1 MRTVLLALL
10 MVTAAAHGQ
19 HTLDGEALYKQHC
32 ATCHDAGMPRAAARS
47 VLEKLSPDSI
57 RDTLDA
63 GSMVQQAAAL
73 PRAQKDAIIGYL
85 TRNSAPQP
93 AVAVNS
99 QCAPEK
105 QTYSATLR
113 TPHWT
118 GWGNDVTQHRAQS
131 DEQAQLTPDQV
142 PRLKLKWAF
151 GYPNAQTAAA
161 QPTIVNGR
169 LFVGSANGNVYALD
183 AATGCTYWTY
193 NAGSPMRTAIS
204 VDENSN
210 TLYFGDQRTG
220 VHAVNALTGTGVW
233 KTRLDEHRIL
243 TITGAPTL
251 SGGVLYVPMTTN
263 EDAAAAD
270 PRYEC
275 CKVRGILAAL
285 DAATGK
291 VLWKS
296 STITDELK
304 PTRKNSQGV
313 QLWGPAGAGIW
324 SSPTVD
330 VKAHRVYVTTSNS
343 TADPVAATSDA
354 IIAFD
359 MDSGKMLWSYQGT
372 ANDGY
377 NLGCDLPDPYR
388 TNCPSSNGPDFDFGS
403 SAILVELAGGHRAL
417 IAGQK
422 SAVVHAI
429 DPDANG
435 KVLWKKQI
443 GKGGKV
449 GGVQW
454 GPATDGKTVYVALSD
469 AQLRVAPPGTPGAQA
484 ALGANF
490 IFDPKVGG
498 GLFALDAATGETL
511 WHTPNPGCTSAR
523 PGCSPGQSAAVTVI
537 PGVVFSGDI
546 GGILRAYDAK
556 TGRIIW
562 DTDTKQE
569 FKTVN
574 GVAAHGGSLNGPG
587 PVIVGGMLYV
597 NSGYVHI
604 GTAPGNVLLAYSVD
618 GK

>member
-1 MRTVLLALL
+1 MRIVLLALVI
-10 MVTAAAHGQ
+10 VTAAAHGQ
-19 HTLDGEALYKQHC
+19 SAPDGEALYKQHC
-32 ATCHDAGMPRAAARS
+32 ATCHDAGVPRAAARS
-47 VLEKLSPDSI
+47 VLEKLSPEGI
-57 RDTLDA
+57 RATLDT

-73 PRAQKDAIIGYL
+73 PRAQKEAIIAYL
-85 TRNSAPQP
+85 TRDSAPQP

-118 GWGNDVTQHRAQS
+118 GWGNDVTQHRFQS
-131 DEQAQLTPDQV
+131 DEQAQLPADQV

-151 GYPNAQTAAA
+151 GYRNAQTAAA
-161 QPTIVNGR
+161 QPAIANGR

-183 AATGCTYWTY
+183 AATGCIYWTY
-193 NAGSPMRTAIS
+193 KAGFPVRTAIS
-204 VDENSN
+204 VDEETNS
-210 TLYFGDQRTG
+210 LYFGDQHTG
-220 VHAVNALTGTGVW
+220 VHAVNAVTGKGVW
-233 KTRLDEHRIL
+233 KTLLDDRPIM

-251 SGGVLYVPMTTN
+251 SGGVLYVPMTTI
-263 EDAAAAD
+263 EDAAGAD

-275 CKVRGILAAL
+275 CKQRGTLAAL

-296 STITDELK
+296 STITEELK

-330 VKAHRVYVTTSNS
+330 VEKHRVYVTTANS
-343 TADPVAATSDA
+343 TTDPVAATSDA

-359 MDSGKMLWSYQGT
+359 VSSGKMLWSYQGT

-377 NLGCDLPDPYR
+377 NLACDVPGLNR
-388 TNCPSSNGPDFDFGS
+388 TNCPSANGPDFDFGS
-403 SAILVELAGGHRAL
+403 SAILVELARGHRAL

-422 SAVVHAI
+422 SGAVHAV
-429 DPDANG
+429 DPDADG
-435 KVLWKKQI
+435 KLLWKKQI
-443 GKGGKV
+443 GKGGKI

-469 AQLRVAPPGTPGAQA
+469 AQLRLAPPGTPGAQA
-484 ALGANF
+484 ALSANF

-511 WHTPNPGCTSAR
+511 WHAPNPGCTSDR
-523 PGCSPGQSAAVTVI
+523 RGCSPGQSAAVTVI

-556 TGRIIW
+556 TGRVIW

-574 GVAAHGGSLNGPG
+574 GVPAHGGSLNGPG

>member
-1 MRTVLLALL
+1 MRAVLSALV
-10 MVTAAAHGQ
+10 MITAAHGQ
-19 HTLDGEALYKQHC
+19 SAPDGEALYKQHC
-32 ATCHDAGMPRAAARS
+32 AACHDGGVPRTAARS
-47 VLEKLSPDSI
+47 VLERLSADSI
-57 RDTLDA
+57 RTTLSL
-63 GSMVQQAAAL
+63 GSMVQQAAEL
-73 PRAQKDAIIGYL
+73 QPAQKDAIIAYL
-85 TRNSAPQP
+85 TRDSASQS

-99 QCAPEK
+99 QCASEK
-105 QTYSATLR
+105 QMYSATFR

-118 GWGNDVTQHRAQS
+118 GWGNDVTQHRFQS
-131 DEQAQLTPDQV
+131 AEQAQLTPDQV
-142 PRLKLKWAF
+142 SRLKLKWAF
-151 GYPNAQTAAA
+151 GYPNAQNTAA

-193 NAGSPMRTAIS
+193 NAGFPMRTAIS
-204 VDENSN
+204 VDEKTN
-210 TLYFGDQRTG
+210 TLYFADQRTG
-220 VHAVNALTGTGVW
+220 VHAVNAVTGKGVW
-233 KTRLDEHRIL
+233 KTRLDEHPIV

-251 SGGVLYVPMTTN
+251 SGGVLYVPMTAI

-275 CKVRGILAAL
+275 CKLRGTLAAL
-285 DAATGK
+285 DAATGQ
-291 VLWKS
+291 VIWKS
-296 STITDELK
+296 STITGELK
-304 PTRKNSQGV
+304 PTRKNSRGV

-330 VKAHRVYVTTSNS
+330 VKKQRVYVTTANS

-359 MDSGKMLWSYQGT
+359 MKSGEMLWSYQGT

-388 TNCPSSNGPDFDFGS
+388 TNCPSTNGPDFDFGS
-403 SAILVELAGGHRAL
+403 SAILVELASGHRVL

-429 DPDANG
+429 DPDADG
-435 KVLWKKQI
+435 KLLWKKQI

-469 AQLRVAPPGTPGAQA
+469 AQLGVAPPGTPGAQA
-484 ALGANF
+484 ALGRNF

-511 WHTPNPGCTSAR
+511 WHTASRMP
-523 PGCSPGQSAAVTVI
+523 
-537 PGVVFSGDI
+537 
-546 GGILRAYDAK
+546 K
-556 TGRIIW
+556 
-562 DTDTKQE
+562 
-569 FKTVN
+569 
-574 GVAAHGGSLNGPG
+574 
-587 PVIVGGMLYV
+587 
-597 NSGYVHI
+597 
-604 GTAPGNVLLAYSVD
+604 
-618 GK
+618 

>member
-1 MRTVLLALL
+1 VLLALV
-10 MVTAAAHGQ
+10 MPTAAAHGQ
-19 HTLDGEALYKQHC
+19 SAPDGEALYKQHC
-32 ATCHDAGMPRAAARS
+32 ATCHDAGVPRAAARS
-47 VLEKLSPDSI
+47 VLQQLSPDDI
-57 RDTLDA
+57 RTTLDV

-73 PRAQKDAIIGYL
+73 PPAQKEAIIAFL
-85 TRNSAPQP
+85 TRDSAPQP
-93 AVAVNS
+93 AAAVNS
-99 QCAPEK
+99 QCAPQK
-105 QTYSATLR
+105 QTYSATLS

-118 GWGNDVTQHRAQS
+118 GWGNDVNQHRFQS
-131 DEQAQLTPDQV
+131 GEQAQLTSDQV
-142 PRLKLKWAF
+142 SRLKLKWAF
-151 GYPNAQTAAA
+151 GYPKAQKAAA

-169 LFVGSANGNVYALD
+169 LFVGSANGKVYALD

-193 NAGSPMRTAIS
+193 NAGFPVRTAIS
-204 VDENSN
+204 VDERTN
-210 TLYFGDQRTG
+210 TLYFGDQHTG
-220 VHAVNALTGTGVW
+220 AHAVNAVTGERVW
-233 KTRLDEHRIL
+233 KTLLDEHSTL

-251 SGGVLYVPMTTN
+251 SEGVLYVPMTTM
-263 EDAAAAD
+263 EDAAGAD

-275 CKVRGILAAL
+275 CKLRGTLAAL

-313 QLWGPAGAGIW
+313 QLWGPSGAGIW

-330 VKAHRVYVTTSNS
+330 VKKHRVYVTTGNS

-359 MDSGKMLWSYQGT
+359 IKSGKMLWSYQGT

-377 NLGCDLPDPYR
+377 NLGCERPDPNR
-388 TNCPSSNGPDFDFGS
+388 TNCPIANGPDFDFGS
-403 SAILVELAGGHRAL
+403 SAILVELARGHRGL

-429 DPDANG
+429 DPDADG

-443 GKGGKV
+443 GEGGKI

-454 GPATDGKTVYVALSD
+454 GPATDGRTVYVALSD
-469 AQLRVAPPGTPGAQA
+469 AQLGVAPPGTPGARA

-490 IFDPKVGG
+490 IFNPKVGG
-498 GLFALDAATGETL
+498 GLVALDAATGETL
-511 WHTPNPGCTSAR
+511 WHTPNPGCRSDR

-562 DTDTKQE
+562 DTDTQQE

-587 PVIVGGMLYV
+587 PVIVSGMLYV

-604 GTAPGNVLLAYSVD
+604 GTAPGNVLLAYSID

>member
-1 MRTVLLALL
+1 

-19 HTLDGEALYKQHC
+19 SAPDGEALYKQHC
-32 ATCHDAGMPRAAARS
+32 ATCHDAGVPRAAARS
-47 VLEKLSPDSI
+47 VLQKLSPDSI
-57 RDTLDA
+57 RTTLDV

-73 PRAQKDAIIGYL
+73 PPAQKDAIIAYL
-85 TRNSAPQP
+85 TRDSASQP
-93 AVAVNS
+93 AVVVNS

-118 GWGNDVTQHRAQS
+118 GWGNGVTQHRFQS
-131 DEQAQLTPDQV
+131 DEQAQLTSDQV
-142 PRLKLKWAF
+142 SRLKLKWAF
-151 GYPNAQTAAA
+151 GYPNAQNAAA

-193 NAGSPMRTAIS
+193 NAGFPVRTAIS
-204 VDENSN
+204 VDEKTN
-210 TLYFGDQRTG
+210 TLYFGDRRTG
-220 VHAVNALTGTGVW
+220 VHAVNAVTGKGMW
-233 KTRLDEHRIL
+233 KTLLDEHRIV

-275 CKVRGILAAL
+275 CKLRGTLAAL

-296 STITDELK
+296 STIIDELK

-330 VKAHRVYVTTSNS
+330 VEKHRVYVTTGNS

-359 MDSGKMLWSYQGT
+359 MEGGKMLWSYQGT

-377 NLGCDLPDPYR
+377 NLGCDLPDPKHA
-388 TNCPSSNGPDFDFGS
+388 NCPSTNGPDFDFGS
-403 SAILVELAGGHRAL
+403 SAILVELARGHRAL

-429 DPDANG
+429 DPDADG
-435 KVLWKKQI
+435 KILWKKQI

-454 GPATDGKTVYVALSD
+454 GPAADGRTVYVALSD
-469 AQLRVAPPGTPGAQA
+469 AQLGVAPPGTPGAQA

-511 WHTPNPGCTSAR
+511 WYTPHPGCTGDR

-546 GGILRAYDAK
+546 GGILRAYNAK

-562 DTDTKQE
+562 DTDTKRE

-587 PVIVGGMLYV
+587 PVIVSGMLYV

>member
-1 MRTVLLALL
+1 MKR
-10 MVTAAAHGQ
+10 
-19 HTLDGEALYKQHC
+19 
-32 ATCHDAGMPRAAARS
+32 P
-47 VLEKLSPDSI
+47 
-57 RDTLDA
+57 
-63 GSMVQQAAAL
+63 
-73 PRAQKDAIIGYL
+73 
-85 TRNSAPQP
+85 TRCTSA
-93 AVAVNS
+93 
-99 QCAPEK
+99 
-105 QTYSATLR
+105 
-113 TPHWT
+113 
-118 GWGNDVTQHRAQS
+118 
-131 DEQAQLTPDQV
+131 
-142 PRLKLKWAF
+142 
-151 GYPNAQTAAA
+151 
-161 QPTIVNGR
+161 
-169 LFVGSANGNVYALD
+169 
-183 AATGCTYWTY
+183 
-193 NAGSPMRTAIS
+193 
-204 VDENSN
+204 
-210 TLYFGDQRTG
+210 TG
-220 VHAVNALTGTGVW
+220 VHAVNAVTGKGVW
-233 KTRLDEHRIL
+233 KTLLDAHLIV

-251 SGGVLYVPMTTN
+251 SGGVLYVPMTAI

-275 CKVRGILAAL
+275 CKLRGTLAAL

-313 QLWGPAGAGIW
+313 QLWGPAGASIW

-330 VKAHRVYVTTSNS
+330 VKTQRVYVTTGNS

-359 MDSGKMLWSYQGT
+359 MESGKMLWSYQGT

-377 NLGCDLPDPYR
+377 NLACDLPDPNR

-403 SAILVELAGGHRAL
+403 SAILVELARGRRAL

-454 GPATDGKTVYVALSD
+454 GPATDGRTVYVALSD
-469 AQLRVAPPGTPGAQA
+469 AQLGVAPPGTPGAQA

-498 GLFALDAATGETL
+498 GLFALDAATGETF
-511 WHTPNPGCTSAR
+511 WHTPHPGCASDR

-587 PVIVGGMLYV
+587 PVIVSGMLYV

>member
-1 MRTVLLALL
+1 MRTVLLFLA
-10 MVTAAAHGQ
+10 MVTAAYGQ
-19 HTLDGEALYKQHC
+19 SAQDGEALYIEHC
-32 ATCHDAGMPRAAARS
+32 ATCHDAGVPRAAARS

-57 RDTLDA
+57 RTTLDA
-63 GSMVQQAAAL
+63 GSMVQQAVGL
-73 PRAQKDAIIGYL
+73 RPAQKDAIIAYL
-85 TRNSAPQP
+85 TRHSAPRP
-93 AVAVNS
+93 AVAVNT
-99 QCAPEK
+99 QCAPES
-105 QTYSATLR
+105 QPYSATFR

-118 GWGNDVTQHRAQS
+118 GWGNDVTQHRFQPE
-131 DEQAQLTPDQV
+131 EQAQLTPDQV
-142 PRLKLKWAF
+142 SRLKLKWAF
-151 GYPNAQTAAA
+151 GYPNAQKVAA

-169 LFVGSANGNVYALD
+169 LFVGSANGNVYALE

-193 NAGSPMRTAIS
+193 NAGSSVRAAIS
-204 VDENSN
+204 VDEKTS
-210 TLYFGDQRTG
+210 TLYVGDQRTR
-220 VHAVNALTGTGVW
+220 VHAVNAVTGEGVW
-233 KTRLDEHRIL
+233 KTLLDERRIL

-251 SGGVLYVPMTTN
+251 SGGVLYVPMTTI
-263 EDAAAAD
+263 EDAAGAN

-275 CKVRGILAAL
+275 CKARGALAAL
-285 DAATGK
+285 DAATGT

-296 STITDELK
+296 STITAELK
-304 PTRKNSQGV
+304 PTRKNNQGV

-330 VKAHRVYVTTSNS
+330 AKKQRVYVTTGNS

-359 MDSGKMLWSYQGT
+359 MKSGEMLWSYQGT

-377 NLGCDLPDPYR
+377 NVSCDLPYPNR
-388 TNCPSSNGPDFDFGS
+388 TNCPSTNGPDFDFGS

-429 DPDANG
+429 DPDASG
-435 KVLWKKQI
+435 GILWKKQI
-443 GKGGKV
+443 GSGGKI

-454 GPATDGKTVYVALSD
+454 GPATDGQTVYVALSD
-469 AQLRVAPPGTPGAQA
+469 ARLRVAPPGTPGAQA
-484 ALGANF
+484 APGANF

-498 GLFALDAATGETL
+498 GLFALDAATGDTL
-511 WHTPNPGCTSAR
+511 WHTPHPGCASDR

-574 GVAAHGGSLNGPG
+574 GVPAHGGALNGPG
-587 PVIVGGMLYV
+587 PVIVGGILYV

>member
-1 MRTVLLALL
+1 MRTLLFALV
-10 MVTAAAHGQ
+10 MFTAAVNGQ
-19 HTLDGEALYKQHC
+19 SDPDGEALYKQHC
-32 ATCHDAGMPRAAARS
+32 AICHDAGVPRAAARS
-47 VLEKLSPDSI
+47 ALEKLSPDSI
-57 RDTLDA
+57 RTTLDV

-73 PRAQKDAIIGYL
+73 QPAQKDAIIAYL
-85 TRNSAPQP
+85 TRDSAPQP

-118 GWGNDVTQHRAQS
+118 GWGNDVTQHRFQW
-131 DEQAQLTPDQV
+131 DEQARLTPDQV
-142 PRLKLKWAF
+142 SRLKLKWAF
-151 GYPNAQTAAA
+151 GYPSAQNAAA

-183 AATGCTYWTY
+183 AATGCTHWTY
-193 NAGSPMRTAIS
+193 NAEVPVRTAIS
-204 VDENSN
+204 IDEKTN

-220 VHAVNALTGTGVW
+220 VHAVNAVTGKGVW
-233 KTRLDEHRIL
+233 KTRLDGHPIV

-251 SGGVLYVPMTTN
+251 SGGVLYVPMTGI

-275 CKVRGILAAL
+275 CRLRGTLAAL
-285 DAATGK
+285 DAATGQ

-330 VKAHRVYVTTSNS
+330 VKKQRVYVTTANS
-343 TADPVAATSDA
+343 TTDPVAATSDA

-359 MDSGKMLWSYQGT
+359 MKSGKMLWSYQGT

-377 NLGCDLPDPYR
+377 NLGCELPDPYR
-388 TNCPSSNGPDFDFGS
+388 TNCPSANGPDFDFGS
-403 SAILVELAGGHRAL
+403 SAILVELARGHRAL

-429 DPDANG
+429 DPDADG

-443 GKGGKV
+443 GEGGKV

-469 AQLRVAPPGTPGAQA
+469 AQLGVAPPGTPGAQA
-484 ALGANF
+484 ALGRNF

-511 WHTPNPGCTSAR
+511 WHTPHPGCPSDR

-562 DTDTKQE
+562 NTDTKQN

-587 PVIVGGMLYV
+587 PVIVSGMLYV

>member
-1 MRTVLLALL
+1 
-10 MVTAAAHGQ
+10 
-19 HTLDGEALYKQHC
+19 
-32 ATCHDAGMPRAAARS
+32 
-47 VLEKLSPDSI
+47 VLEKLPPDSI
-57 RDTLDA
+57 RTTLNV

-73 PRAQKDAIIGYL
+73 PPAQKDAIIAYL
-85 TRNSAPQP
+85 TRDSAPQP

-105 QTYSATLR
+105 QTYSATLG

-118 GWGNDVTQHRAQS
+118 GWGNDVTQHRFQS
-131 DEQAQLTPDQV
+131 DEQAQLTSDQV
-142 PRLKLKWAF
+142 SRLKLKWAF
-151 GYPNAQTAAA
+151 GYPNAQKAAA

-193 NAGSPMRTAIS
+193 NAGFPVRTAIS
-204 VDENSN
+204 VDEKTN
-210 TLYFGDQRTG
+210 TVYFGDQRTG
-220 VHAVNALTGTGVW
+220 VHAVNAVTGKGVW
-233 KTRLDEHRIL
+233 KTLLDVHPIV

-251 SGGVLYVPMTTN
+251 SGGVLYVPMTTI

-270 PRYEC
+270 PRYQC
-275 CKVRGILAAL
+275 CKLRGTLAAL

-330 VKAHRVYVTTSNS
+330 VKKHRVYVTTGNS

-359 MDSGKMLWSYQGT
+359 MKSGKMLWSYQGT

-377 NLGCDLPDPYR
+377 NLGCDLPDPNR
-388 TNCPSSNGPDFDFGS
+388 TNCPSANGPDFDFGS
-403 SAILVELAGGHRAL
+403 SAILVELARGHRAL

-443 GKGGKV
+443 GKGGKI

-454 GPATDGKTVYVALSD
+454 GPATDGRTVYVALSD
-469 AQLRVAPPGTPGAQA
+469 ARLGIAPAGTPGAQA

-511 WHTPNPGCTSAR
+511 WHTPHPGCTSDR
-523 PGCSPGQSAAVTVI
+523 PGCSPGESAAVTVI
-537 PGVVFSGDI
+537 PGMVFSGDI

-587 PVIVGGMLYV
+587 PVIVSGMLYV